1 MMNNIIQE
9 ALRQLSEEDIQEIRT
24 VDNSELD
31 DEGIDVTE
39 EDLKFEQTMI
49 EFFNELNQDIDLT
62 EDFKTTTSIKYHF
75 NQSLRRTYYVCNL
88 FNSCIKCHNFT
99 LCYLYFSLLHAWLV

>member
-31 DEGIDVTE
+31 DEDIDVTE

-75 NQSLRRTYYVCNL
+75 NKSLR
-88 FNSCIKCHNFT
+88 
-99 LCYLYFSLLHAWLV
+99 SLKNITTTSYGLLLKILKNI